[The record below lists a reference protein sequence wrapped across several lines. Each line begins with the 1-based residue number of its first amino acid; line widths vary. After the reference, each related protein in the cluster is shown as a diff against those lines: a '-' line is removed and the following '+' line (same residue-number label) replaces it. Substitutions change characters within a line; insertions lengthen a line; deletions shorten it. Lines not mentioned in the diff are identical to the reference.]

1 MYVNDIHLDE
11 LEDVTDF
18 LEFPDPEFY
27 MSDADMEDFIET
39 SMMLMGEYV
48 EHHPHA
54 LFDCNFREKMLE
66 DVKEIQYEQWIFN
79 EEEEDDILEELDDM
93 EEDLD
98 YLLECAFLLFMD
110 TFYPEMAATNKDTT
124 KDTTNKAATKK
135 NENDMENEA
144 DSILELSSETSMR
157 NDKIAQRIRFLK
169 NIPQHAKRTPE
180 WYEFRHNLITASN
193 AWKAFGTQASIN
205 QLIYEKCHPID
216 MDSSSSKQFV
226 NTEGPLHW
234 GQKYEPISVML
245 YEDMFQTKVDDFGC
259 IPHATY
265 PFLGASPDGIVVD
278 KNSSRFGRML
288 EIKNPISRII
298 TGIPK
303 KEYWIQI
310 QLQMEVCD
318 LDECD
323 FLETKFVE
331 YENEAAFNEDVLLED
346 DDADENND
354 CPETDNTN
362 VCISKDHKQ
371 KGKMICFQTKEGKPI
386 YVYKPLDLISLEEI
400 EEWEQ
405 ETICNYESEHEFIKT
420 IGWKLE
426 AMSCITIQRN
436 KEWFENSIQALEK
449 VWKMIEKERVTG
461 YEHRKANKR
470 EKMAIPAQKEGVCLL
485 KIDRG
490 D

>member
-1 MYVNDIHLDE
+1 
-11 LEDVTDF
+11 
-18 LEFPDPEFY
+18 
-27 MSDADMEDFIET
+27 
-39 SMMLMGEYV
+39 
-48 EHHPHA
+48 
-54 LFDCNFREKMLE
+54 MLE

-79 EEEEDDILEELDDM
+79 DEEEDEEDLEEL

-98 YLLECAFLLFMD
+98 YLLECAFSLFMD
-110 TFYPEMAATNKDTT
+110 TFYPEMVATEKNDNDTVNV
-124 KDTTNKAATKK
+124 D
-135 NENDMENEA
+135 
-144 DSILELSSETSMR
+144 ILPAEPSSETSMR
-157 NDKIAQRIRFLK
+157 IDKIAQRIRYLK
-169 NIPQHAKRTPE
+169 NIPQHAQRTPE
-180 WYEFRHNLITASN
+180 WYDFRHNLITASN

-216 MDSSSSKQFV
+216 MDSASSKQFV

-259 IPHATY
+259 IPHAKY
-265 PFLGASPDGIVVD
+265 SFLGASPDGIVVD
-278 KNSSRFGRML
+278 KRSSRFGRML
-288 EIKNPISRII
+288 EIKNPISRVI

-331 YENEAAFNEDVLLED
+331 YEDEASFNEDVFED
-346 DDADENND
+346 EYMSVQG
-354 CPETDNTN
+354 PETECKNMC
-362 VCISKDHKQ
+362 VSKDNKQ
-371 KGKMICFQTKEGKPI
+371 KGKMICFQTPEGKPI
-386 YVYKPLDLISLEEI
+386 YIYKPLNLLTLDEI
-400 EEWEQ
+400 EEWEHD
-405 ETICNYESEHEFIKT
+405 TINRYERDHEFIKT

-436 KEWFENSIQALEK
+436 KEWFENSIAALEK
-449 VWKMIEKERVTG
+449 VWNMIEQERVTG

-470 EKMAIPAQKEGVCLL
+470 EKMAMPSKEGVCLL

-490 D
+490 TQIGKPRFPL